1 MADETKKY
9 LIDIESN
16 INQYTKEAVEA
27 REAIDKLTVE
37 NLKLRNSGKASA
49 EEIERSNSQL
59 RAAQI
64 QYRNAKKNIDNMT
77 LAQKAN
83 KGSYQELYQSWKTA
97 QTQLK
102 LMGNAYTVND
112 KGVRV
117 LSQAYVEQSKKVA
130 DAKKSLDEF
139 GKGVNDNRLNVGSY
153 AEGIEQA
160 FGNIMPASMRTA
172 TTGIKSMNTAF
183 KALLAN
189 PIVLFIAGIAAA
201 LSTLIAYFK
210 RTEDGQNKLS
220 KITAAL
226 SSVFQNL
233 LDIVGN
239 IGEKIFWAF
248 EHPKE
253 AIQSLWDAIKTNI
266 VNRFLGV
273 VEMFQAG
280 GEIIRNGL
288 MGIAKSVQGIFDK
301 EARDES
307 KEYFAQSKEA
317 AKDFG
322 NATLKT
328 LTGVDDLAAKVRD
341 GFKALGEELSEDAKR
356 AKALSDAEAALR
368 KKERTELVEN
378 EKIRREILQ
387 LRAEAEQNKLVDA
400 EQSLEAYERMFELE
414 NQILADEV
422 ANANERARIARER
435 AELSQSDIDT
445 LDEVARLEAE
455 VIKKETEYAEKIKQN
470 ARFTNTVKREAFKQN
485 SDLRK
490 AEIEG
495 ITQVT
500 NRTIAENDRILKD
513 TQATY
518 DEKLNALEAN
528 LRLRQSLSQEQLAI
542 ELEALKYEYDL
553 GLLNEESYQAQRL
566 ALTEKYN
573 TENAKLL
580 GESIDATIALNLKRA
595 QEARAIEAEIY
606 KQNFEDAE
614 TNVALREQLLDQEYQ
629 ALQDSVVWQ
638 NMTDLQKLQSDRQYT
653 ETKKALSEQRIAQ
666 VNQERQAVANALG
679 SISDTV
685 GKQTL
690 AGKLFAVAQATINT
704 WVAASQALADPTIPS
719 TIARI
724 ATMISV
730 VATGLNTVRNIMK
743 VDTSGKG
750 AGSTGSISSATPST
764 QMQRSFAQNLTPAMY
779 ALPQLS
785 QPQLN
790 AQSQQTL
797 LTADDIA
804 AAISK
809 MPPPVVTVED
819 INARVKA
826 SQRVEARARI

>member
-1 MADETKKY
+1 
-9 LIDIESN
+9 
-16 INQYTKEAVEA
+16 
-27 REAIDKLTVE
+27 
-37 NLKLRNSGKASA
+37 
-49 EEIERSNSQL
+49 
-59 RAAQI
+59 
-64 QYRNAKKNIDNMT
+64 
-77 LAQKAN
+77 
-83 KGSYQELYQSWKTA
+83 
-97 QTQLK
+97 
-102 LMGNAYTVND
+102 
-112 KGVRV
+112 
-117 LSQAYVEQSKKVA
+117 
-130 DAKKSLDEF
+130 
-139 GKGVNDNRLNVGSY
+139 
-153 AEGIEQA
+153 
-160 FGNIMPASMRTA
+160 
-172 TTGIKSMNTAF
+172 
-183 KALLAN
+183 
-189 PIVLFIAGIAAA
+189 
-201 LSTLIAYFK
+201 
-210 RTEDGQNKLS
+210 
-220 KITAAL
+220 
-226 SSVFQNL
+226 
-233 LDIVGN
+233 
-239 IGEKIFWAF
+239 
-248 EHPKE
+248 
-253 AIQSLWDAIKTNI
+253 
-266 VNRFLGV
+266 
-273 VEMFQAG
+273 
-280 GEIIRNGL
+280 
-288 MGIAKSVQGIFDK
+288 
-301 EARDES
+301 
-307 KEYFAQSKEA
+307 
-317 AKDFG
+317 
-322 NATLKT
+322 
-328 LTGVDDLAAKVRD
+328 
-341 GFKALGEELSEDAKR
+341 
-356 AKALSDAEAALR
+356 
-368 KKERTELVEN
+368 
-378 EKIRREILQ
+378 
-387 LRAEAEQNKLVDA
+387 
-400 EQSLEAYERMFELE
+400 MFELE